1 MDAKLKNALWI
12 ILAIDVMVVMCA
24 IMYYMPKPPV
34 M

>member
-1 MDAKLKNALWI
+1 MDNNLKNAMWMV
-12 ILAIDVMVVMCA
+12 LAIDVLIVMSA

>member
-1 MDAKLKNALWI
+1 MDNNLKNALWF
-12 ILAIDVMVVMCA
+12 ILAIDVLVVMCA